1 MSEFEKLKEKSLA
14 LFFTAGVSLQTWH
27 DIGMIDREVAIY
39 NELAK
44 YLKHIYFF
52 TYGGRDDLEFSGY
65 LADNI
70 TIVPKKSISNNL
82 LYSLV
87 LPFIHRRI
95 LNHVDILKT
104 NQMSGSWSAVL
115 AKLIY
120 RKKLVVR
127 TGYMLSI
134 NFSKSNPKSKTKWLR
149 KGIERVAYK
158 LANGIITTS
167 QANFDYVEENY
178 HPRSTHLL
186 IPNYVETNAFKPM
199 DLARKRGSICFVG
212 RLAKEKNLFAL
223 LESLVGLPYTLTI
236 IGAGAQEEQ
245 LKKFA
250 TRNEMNVN
258 FLGNVPN
265 RQLPT
270 ILNQHEAFILP
281 SLWEGM
287 PKTLLEA
294 MACGLPVIGTKTD
307 GTMEV
312 IKHRENGILCN
323 TDSTSIREAIMT
335 LMEDEELRRRLGE
348 NARKTILKNY
358 SLEKLVKKELGL
370 LEQLV

>member
-1 MSEFEKLKEKSLA
+1 MSDFEKLKDKSLA
-14 LFFTAGVSLQTWH
+14 LFFTAGVSLQTWY

-52 TYGGRDDLEFSGY
+52 TYAGLGDLEFAGY

-82 LYSLV
+82 FYSL
-87 LPFIHRRI
+87 LIPLIHGKI
-95 LNHVDILKT
+95 LSHVDVLKT
-104 NQMSGSWSAVL
+104 NQMSGSWSAAL

-127 TGYMLSI
+127 TGYILSI
-134 NFSKSNPKSKTKWLR
+134 SFSQRNPKSRAKWVR
-149 KGIERVAYK
+149 KVIERIAYK

-167 QANFDYVEENY
+167 QTNFDYVEENY
-178 HPRSTHLL
+178 HPSSTHLL
-186 IPNYVETNAFKPM
+186 IPNYVETNVFKPM
-199 DLARKRGSICFVG
+199 DSDRKRGSICFVG
-212 RLAKEKNLFAL
+212 RLTKQKNLFAL
-223 LESLVGLPYTLTI
+223 LESMTGLPYTLTI
-236 IGAGAQEEQ
+236 IGSGEQEEE

-250 TRNEMNVN
+250 TRNKINVD
-258 FLGNVPN
+258 FWGNVPN

-294 MACGLPVIGTKTD
+294 MACGMPVIGTNID
-307 GTMEV
+307 GTREV
-312 IKHRENGILCN
+312 IEHGENGLLCN
-323 TDSTSIREAIMT
+323 VDSNSIRHAIIT
-335 LMEDEELRRRLGE
+335 LMEDEKLRQRLAE
-348 NARKTILKNY
+348 NARKTILETY
-358 SLEKLVKKELGL
+358 SLDRLVKKELGL